1 MYKNGPAAQDLPRQ
15 SPARP
20 IRAAHV
26 ALLVGA
32 TALCL
37 VLAIGPGCEPA
48 GPKDPRPVILYA
60 GDNQGVLAACG
71 CPSNPTGGFAKRQG
85 LIQRYRL
92 TRRHVI
98 VVDAG
103 NLFPYYRH
111 AIKEKYLAKAASRA
125 AWDAIAAGEQE
136 LDLGVERLRE
146 LRETYRLPII
156 CANVRDAEGE
166 LVVPPHVIREA
177 AGMRIGIFAVI
188 AEQTYDWPQPKW
200 RKRLT
205 VEPVLDAARR
215 EVAALAGCD
224 LVVALSHQ
232 GIDASRRLAREVPG
246 IGVVVAGR
254 GRKILTRPE
263 KVAETLLVAPG
274 EAGSILGALTL
285 ERDHRGR
292 LRLSSDL
299 TTLSARIPEAAW
311 ALDLYWQYVKEAK
324 DKPPPDWDQTPI
336 PARYETAEACK
347 ECHEDQYKHW
357 LTTKHAHT
365 YASIKRAG
373 RQGDPECLLCHTMGP
388 GRSIRTRIGR
398 GGFVSMTATAGLG
411 RVTCQACHVVT
422 ADHHEKKVKR
432 DPAIYISSRLC
443 MSCHGPVQS
452 PDFDYYVYKPKIL
465 HTKDGGDRKQ

>member
-1 MYKNGPAAQDLPRQ
+1 MRGPYGPRKTSRANRPRQ
-15 SPARP
+15 SPARRVSRP
-20 IRAAHV
+20 A
-26 ALLVGA
+26 ALLGFA
-32 TALCL
+32 TVACL
-37 VLAIGPGCEPA
+37 AAAIGPGCEPA

-60 GDNQGVLAACG
+60 CDNQGVLAACG
-71 CPSNPTGGFAKRQG
+71 CPSNPSGGFAKRQG

-111 AIKEKYLAKAASRA
+111 AVKEKYLAKAASRA

-136 LDLGVERLRE
+136 LDLGVERLGE

-166 LVVPPHVIREA
+166 LVVPPHVIRRV

-274 EAGSILGALTL
+274 EAGNILGALTL

-311 ALDLYWQYVKEAK
+311 VLDLYWQYVKEAK
-324 DKPPPDWDQTPI
+324 AKPPPDWDQTSI

-373 RQGDPECLLCHTMGP
+373 RQGDPECLLCHTMGL
-388 GRSIRTRIGR
+388 GRR
-398 GGFVSMTATAGLG
+398 GGFVSMAATAGLG

-422 ADHHEKKVKR
+422 ADHHEKKVTR

-443 MSCHGPVQS
+443 MSCHGPVRS

>member
-1 MYKNGPAAQDLPRQ
+1 VRGGSGDPPRKTSRANRPRQ
-15 SPARP
+15 SPARRVSRP
-20 IRAAHV
+20 A
-26 ALLVGA
+26 ALLGFA
-32 TALCL
+32 TVACL
-37 VLAIGPGCEPA
+37 AAIGPGCEPA

-136 LDLGVERLRE
+136 LDLGLERLGE

-166 LVVPPHVIREA
+166 RVVPPHVIREV

-188 AEQTYDWPQPKW
+188 AEQTYDWPQPRW

-254 GRKILTRPE
+254 GRKILREPE
-263 KVAETLLVAPG
+263 KVAETLLVSPG
-274 EAGSILGALTL
+274 EAGNVLGALTM
-285 ERDHRGR
+285 ERNQEGR
-292 LRLSSDL
+292 LRLSGDM

-311 ALDLYWQYVKEAK
+311 VLDLYWQYVKEAK

-357 LTTKHAHT
+357 LATRHAHA
-365 YASIKRAG
+365 YASIKRVG
-373 RQGDPECLLCHTMGP
+373 RQGDPECLLCHTMGL
-388 GRSIRTRIGR
+388 GRG

-422 ADHHEKKVKR
+422 ADHDEKKVKR

-452 PDFDYYVYKPKIL
+452 PHFDYFVYKPKIL